1 MTEVK
6 QKIDKN
12 ALGRQVNEYYDQIIN
27 DVMDSNGSIFPIATG
42 SLIPKEADEKM
53 VEKRVNKATVVEKK
67 QVQQRKAVPPPPKD
81 DSIAKTVFE
90 EYDINGDGCI
100 DIKELKHM
108 CVKIGF
114 EVHDQEL
121 QAMINAFDADG
132 SGTFGFKEF
141 LSMWDF
147 LGKLGSSG
155 DS

>member
-12 ALGRQVNEYYDQIIN
+12 ALGRQVNEYYDQIID

-42 SLIPKEADEKM
+42 SLIPKEVDEKM
-53 VEKRVNKATVVEKK
+53 VEKRVNKVTVAEKK

-114 EVHDQEL
+114 EVHDNEL